1 MFGTNNPK
9 NLTEIADGEG
19 NSEVPAMDT
28 ASIIGLV
35 VWFCCVLY
43 SSIRCDNQVIIIK
56 SFGFH
61 LSNNPD
67 QQQMTPLP
75 ASR

>member
-1 MFGTNNPK
+1 MNTPK

-19 NSEVPAMDT
+19 TSEVPAMDT

-43 SSIRCDNQVIIIK
+43 SSIRWADQVIMIM
-56 SFGFH
+56 SWVF
-61 LSNNPD
+61 
-67 QQQMTPLP
+67 T
-75 ASR
+75 

>member
-1 MFGTNNPK
+1 MNTPK

-19 NSEVPAMDT
+19 TSEVPAMDT

-43 SSIRCDNQVIIIK
+43 SSIRCAD
-56 SFGFH
+56 
-61 LSNNPD
+61 
-67 QQQMTPLP
+67 
-75 ASR
+75 